1 MFTGEEVTYSSSF
14 SVPYSAATMRLT
26 SLLSTLLCASSTVFA
41 ALPYKGVDWSSLPIE
56 EAAGKKYK
64 NAAGTV
70 QPLETILKSSGVNT
84 VRQRIWVNP
93 SDGNYNLDYNVKLAK
108 RAKAA
113 GLGVYL
119 DFHYSDN
126 WADPG
131 KQVTPAAWQSL
142 AKDALVKQVYDYTK
156 NVLDTFQKNG
166 VQLKLVSIGNEITPG
181 LLFPV
186 GKLSNTGGPANVAAL
201 LKSASKAIKESS
213 MSPKPKIM
221 IHLDNGWNWET
232 QKWWYD
238 LVLGSG
244 GGLSLSDF
252 DVQGVSYYPFYNQ
265 DATLAA
271 LGTSLSNMANK
282 YGKEVQVVETNW
294 PSYCPNPEY
303 AFPADTKSIPISA
316 DGQTTWMTEVAK
328 RVAAV
333 PGGKGTGLFYWE
345 PAWIDN
351 AGLGSSCGW
360 NLMVG
365 DDGKVMSSLAVFGSI

>member
-1 MFTGEEVTYSSSF
+1 
-14 SVPYSAATMRLT
+14 MRFT
-26 SLLSTLLCASSTVFA
+26 SLLLFASAALA
-41 ALPYKGVDWSSLPIE
+41 ALPYKGADWSSLLIE

-70 QPLETILKSSGVNT
+70 QPFETILKNSGVNT

-93 SDGNYNLDYNVKLAK
+93 SDGNYNLDYNLKLAK

-113 GLGVYL
+113 GLGIYL

-131 KQVTPAAWQSL
+131 KQVVPAAWKSL
-142 AKDALVKQVYDYTK
+142 NREALIKQVYDYTK
-156 NVLDTFQKNG
+156 NVINTFSTNG
-166 VQLKLVSIGNEITPG
+166 IALNLVSIGNEITPG
-181 LLFPV
+181 LLFPI
-186 GKLSNTGGPANVAAL
+186 GQLSGTDGPKNVAAL

-232 QKWWYD
+232 QQWWYD

-244 GGLSLSDF
+244 GGLSAADY
-252 DVQGVSYYPFYNQ
+252 DVQGVSYYPFYNSA
-265 DATLAA
+265 ATLSA
-271 LGTSLSNMANK
+271 LSTSLNNMAKK
-282 YGKEVQVVETNW
+282 YGKEVMVVETNW
-294 PSYCPNPEY
+294 PSYCPNPST
-303 AFPADTKSIPISA
+303 AFPADVKSIPISV
-316 DGQTTWMTEVAK
+316 DGQTQWMKEVAK

-333 PGGKGTGLFYWE
+333 PNGKGTGLFYWE
-345 PAWIDN
+345 PAWIEN
-351 AGLGSSCGW
+351 PGLGSSCGW